1 MLYRFAISL
10 SLLLSVLFVP
20 SLWGHSGPVHE
31 QEMLSVFGIRPEDE
45 KLQERMHPTI
55 EEFRRQID
63 AQDRDSTHWS
73 NLYNKLQ
80 EVLLPGKFTLGDYS
94 HRLFFHWGFNANPRN
109 HEPLKK
115 QIYAASSDATKI
127 EMAYRIIVEEQ
138 ARRNRMMLL
147 AVGRLSPA
155 QRKHHNAVATI
166 LYDTHILGDFVEG
179 KAGPQA
185 AMITLN
191 DVIEDIKKHGVMSI
205 DCDYNL
211 RQECCKAID
220 RACRSSATNE
230 GKAKAVLNAMRE
242 QIPKCVSNSKII
254 KRLVWGD
261 MTPSGAAGIQK
272 TPTKTPPVP
281 AK

>member
-1 MLYRFAISL
+1 
-10 SLLLSVLFVP
+10 
-20 SLWGHSGPVHE
+20 
-31 QEMLSVFGIRPEDE
+31 
-45 KLQERMHPTI
+45 
-55 EEFRRQID
+55 
-63 AQDRDSTHWS
+63 
-73 NLYNKLQ
+73 
-80 EVLLPGKFTLGDYS
+80 
-94 HRLFFHWGFNANPRN
+94 
-109 HEPLKK
+109 
-115 QIYAASSDATKI
+115 
-127 EMAYRIIVEEQ
+127 
-138 ARRNRMMLL
+138 MMLL

-272 TPTKTPPVP
+272 TPTKTPPAP